1 MDNQDNNVTSLE
13 ERIKKAKGEDIDPK
27 MAERMKD
34 AENMSNGMRAGAE
47 LMGSIA
53 GGAFIGWLLDQWLET
68 APIMLIVFLLLGIGT
83 GFYNVYK
90 TTQNIGT
97 NPGFSEL
104 HRREKTAKD
113 NEKSDQPED

>member
-1 MDNQDNNVTSLE
+1 MDEQDNNVTSLE
-13 ERIKKAKGEDIDPK
+13 ERIKKAKGEELSAK
-27 MAERMKD
+27 QAEKLKD

-53 GGAFIGWLLDQWLET
+53 GGGFIGWLLDQWLET
-68 APIMLIVFLLLGIGT
+68 APLMLIIFLLLGIGT

-104 HRREKTAKD
+104 HRREKQAKD
-113 NEKSDQPED
+113 NDERITSED